1 MLTERQFISSYE
13 QYKRRRFPVKESAN
27 PMDDYKKLIKQ
38 TTSEQEYT
46 EIRDIDIKEYKTMK
60 MMIGYNTHYIL
71 IPIAMPKRI

>member
-1 MLTERQFISSYE
+1 
-13 QYKRRRFPVKESAN
+13 
-27 PMDDYKKLIKQ
+27 MDDYKKLIKQ